1 MKITLKFH
9 SRFREAFQIEKTEL
23 ELPEEA
29 TVRNMLDSICKTEF
43 QRKTLFSENNTSL
56 RRDVLITRNR
66 MFVFYMK
73 RLETVLQDHDEVA
86 IHYPACMG

>member
-1 MKITLKFH
+1 
-9 SRFREAFQIEKTEL
+9 
-23 ELPEEA
+23 
-29 TVRNMLDSICKTEF
+29 
-43 QRKTLFSENNTSL
+43 
-56 RRDVLITRNR
+56 